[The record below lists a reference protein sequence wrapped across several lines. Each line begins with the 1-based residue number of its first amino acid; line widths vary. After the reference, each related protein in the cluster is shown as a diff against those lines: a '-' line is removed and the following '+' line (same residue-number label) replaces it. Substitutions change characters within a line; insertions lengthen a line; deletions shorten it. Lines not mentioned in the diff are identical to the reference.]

1 MRWTSLGALAVA
13 VLCVPPAIAGDAT
26 AEQACPRPE
35 NVIAVLTKL
44 YPGTTLS
51 RIEGLD
57 AKRFAIAFDNGTA
70 ATQWPAD
77 EILIA
82 RNPRTPDRA
91 KVSFFK
97 DGCLLA
103 IVSRSQWSVDTLQRQ
118 LKSDQEI

>member
-1 MRWTSLGALAVA
+1 MRWTATCALVA
-13 VLCVPPAIAGDAT
+13 AILCSPAIAGETTGDP
-26 AEQACPRPE
+26 ACPRTE

-44 YPGTTLS
+44 YPGTIMS
-51 RIEGLD
+51 RIEGAD

-91 KVSFFK
+91 KIGFFK

-103 IVSRSQWSVDTLQRQ
+103 IVSRNQWSVDTLQRL
-118 LKSDQEI
+118 LKSDQDV

>member
-1 MRWTSLGALAVA
+1 MRWTAFGALAVA
-13 VLCVPPAIAGDAT
+13 VLCTPAIAGET
-26 AEQACPRPE
+26 TTEQACPRPE

-44 YPGTTLS
+44 YPGTKLS

-82 RNPRTPDRA
+82 SNPRTPERA
-91 KVSFFK
+91 KVGFFK

>member
-1 MRWTSLGALAVA
+1 MRWTATCALVA
-13 VLCVPPAIAGDAT
+13 AILCNPAIAGETTGDS
-26 AEQACPRPE
+26 ACPRPE

-51 RIEGLD
+51 RIEGAD
-57 AKRFAIAFDNGTA
+57 AKRFAIAFNNGTA

-82 RNPRTPDRA
+82 RNPRTPERA
-91 KVSFFK
+91 KVGFFK

-103 IVSRSQWSVDTLQRQ
+103 IVSRSQWSVDTLQRL
-118 LKSDQEI
+118 LKSDQDV